1 MAFVDFRKFEPIS
14 ELARKAFG
22 YSVLTG
28 PEERR
33 SSVCPNHEQ
42 NEKNRKGHHLH
53 FNDAKGCFFCY
64 VCEKSGRIHTGG
76 YVQLV
81 MLNTG
86 MTQDESF
93 KWLCERYGVTKE
105 TSSGNKQSRSLKDI
119 RRKFCEEAHKAF
131 LTGIESKDTKFRS
144 AYNYV
149 TSGRGFAPKTLT
161 KFRVGAVVDNSIIQ
175 KMIDNG
181 YTEQELLK
189 AGILKESNRPNQK
202 FWCPFFNRITVMA
215 GNNIYGRA
223 IPQEYESAK
232 RLPHLYTS
240 GENSLFNEATIR
252 PESNRDVLFVVESIF
267 DAMTV
272 QQYINK
278 LDENWAVVATLGTK
292 GIKREE
298 LIEKMKS
305 SNAKTICIIPDA
317 DPWYSKKNGGLTK
330 HGVGQISGLKMAKA
344 FSEAGLNV
352 RVALL
357 PEDSDPNDLSKHR
370 YPTVQFRDEIVKKAL
385 LPIQYQIWIEGHY
398 LDLTTSSG
406 KENLLGRAVSLAE
419 SYGVKTKSSF
429 FEWLAKFVG
438 VSVIEVEN
446 AFLHTFEK
454 KAVMDYVRKC
464 LSTGKTDEQIMSH
477 IRKLIAQ
484 TDANESGK
492 DAEFTEQVDE
502 ASK

>member
-1 MAFVDFRKFEPIS
+1 MAFVDFRQFEKLS
-14 ELARKAFG
+14 VLAQKEFG
-22 YSVLTG
+22 YKILSGSSNRL
-28 PEERR
+28 

-42 NEKNRKGHHLH
+42 NQKNLSGHHLH
-53 FNDAKGCFFCY
+53 FNDDKGCFFCY

-86 MTQDESF
+86 MTQNEAF
-93 KWLCERYGVTKE
+93 KWLCERYGVSLN
-105 TSSGNKQSRSLKDI
+105 SSNAKKQGHSVGDV

-131 LTGIESKDTKFRS
+131 LTGIESKDTKFCA
-144 AYNYV
+144 AYNYM
-149 TSGRGFAPKTLT
+149 TSGRGLVPKTLA

-223 IPQEYESAK
+223 IPKEDESAK

-298 LIEKMKS
+298 LIEKMRS

-406 KENLLGRAVSLAE
+406 KENLLGRAVSLAG

-429 FEWLAKFVG
+429 FEWLAEFVG
-438 VSVIEVEN
+438 VSVSEVEN

-464 LSTGKTDEQIMSH
+464 LLAGKTDEQIMTH
-477 IRKLIAQ
+477 IRKLIEQ
-484 TDANESGK
+484 TDANESEK